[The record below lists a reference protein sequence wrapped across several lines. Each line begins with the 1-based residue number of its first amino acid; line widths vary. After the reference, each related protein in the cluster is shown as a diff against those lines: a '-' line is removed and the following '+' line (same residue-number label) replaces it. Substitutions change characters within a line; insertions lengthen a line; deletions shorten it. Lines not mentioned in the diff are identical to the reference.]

1 MGEDCD
7 VTIIAGCG
15 ISNCGGQ
22 DSEHSGIHSFFV
34 GKNSVVRYVEK
45 HYGEGT
51 GTGKRFMNPTTV
63 ITLEEGSTM
72 KLETSQI
79 GGIDDTKRVTKAVMK
94 ENASLVI
101 HDKIL
106 TNKDQKAVAEIDVD
120 MEGDG
125 GSCDIVSRGVAKE
138 DSYQEVNLGITG
150 NAACSGHAECDS
162 IIMDHGVIL
171 ATPRLKAMN
180 VDASLIHE
188 AAIGKIAG
196 EQLMKLMT
204 LGLSEKE
211 AEETIIQGFLR

>member
-1 MGEDCD
+1 M
-7 VTIIAGCG
+7 
-15 ISNCGGQ
+15 
-22 DSEHSGIHSFFV
+22 
-34 GKNSVVRYVEK
+34 VRYVEK

-51 GTGKRFMNPTTV
+51 GTGKRFMNPTTIV
-63 ITLEEGSTM
+63 TLEEGASM

-79 GGIDDTKRVTKAVMK
+79 GGIDDTKRITKATVK

-106 TNKDQKAVAEIDVD
+106 TNGDQKAVAEIEVE

-138 DSYQEVNLGITG
+138 ESYQEVILGITG

>member
-1 MGEDCD
+1 MLFKVDLITYRGVYRTVETEKLNIPTSEGRR
-7 VTIIAGCG
+7 TIL
-15 ISNCGGQ
+15 SNHMPIMIPITVGVIETANKNELSHYAINSGVLYFENNVAEIVA
-22 DSEHSGIHSFFV
+22 DSIV
-34 GKNSVVRYVEK
+34 
-45 HYGEGT
+45 
-51 GTGKRFMNPTTV
+51 
-63 ITLEEGSTM
+63 
-72 KLETSQI
+72 
-79 GGIDDTKRVTKAVMK
+79 D
-94 ENASLVI
+94 
-101 HDKIL
+101 
-106 TNKDQKAVAEIDVD
+106 VAEIDVD

-138 DSYQEVNLGITG
+138 ESYQEVILGITG